1 MIGTGTKGFDV
12 RTIVVVVLI
21 AVSLAAAG
29 CSSSNDAEPA
39 PTVDS
44 VTEAELQARAFMRA
58 CQEANCPGAPI
69 YAPDTTSDPV
79 RQAIVEQYTDEVL
92 YLSQSEIEARYSS
105 IGRFNDGATM
115 LEAQSV
121 HHTERDDVR
130 RVDVWISRGQYDFV
144 GRTYLFLWDGTQ
156 WADTTPDAVSVTVTT
171 SVS

>member
-1 MIGTGTKGFDV
+1 MSGTGTKGFDV
-12 RTIVVVVLI
+12 RTIVVVLV

-44 VTEAELQARAFMRA
+44 VTEADLQARAFMRA
-58 CQEANCPGAPI
+58 CQDAHCAGAPI

-79 RQAIVEQYTDEVL
+79 RQAIVEQHTDEVL

-105 IGRFNDGATM
+105 GGRFNDGATM
-115 LEAQSV
+115 FDAQSV
-121 HHTERDDVR
+121 HRTERDDVR
-130 RVDVWISRGQYDFV
+130 RVDVWISRGQFDFL

-156 WADTTPDAVSVTVTT
+156 WVDTTPDAVNVTVTS